1 MQSEPLPLENIHLD
15 ANAPDL
21 LTAVRM
27 QGLDVVAG
35 DITDSWLIP
44 EPKSGDGEDEVELD
58 LNTAAP
64 DASTDPVRLY
74 LHEMGATSLLTR
86 EQEVEIF
93 KRIERGQRRVM
104 KALSRSPFALRQVLA
119 VEPDLESGVR
129 SIRDIVLPQCLLP
142 RRDQRRH
149 RGGWCLHQRDSGGT
163 LTLPSA
169 LIEVFQ
175 RRSPIHARQK
185 TGERML
191 HGASFDGVTECRRVD
206 LATIRAPARRCGAR
220 ERVLQR
226 PQVIRLAQ

>member
-1 MQSEPLPLENIHLD
+1 MQSEPLPLEDIHLD

-35 DITDSWLIP
+35 DTTDSWLIP

-93 KRIERGQRRVM
+93 KRIERGQRRVL
-104 KALSRSPFALRQVLA
+104 KALSRSPFALRQILA
-119 VEPDLESGVR
+119 IEPDLGSGVR
-129 SIRDIVLPQCLLP
+129 SIRDIV
-142 RRDQRRH
+142 
-149 RGGWCLHQRDSGGT
+149 
-163 LTLPSA
+163 
-169 LIEVFQ
+169 
-175 RRSPIHARQK
+175 
-185 TGERML
+185 
-191 HGASFDGVTECRRVD
+191 SFDDAEITDETLC
-206 LATIRAPARRCGAR
+206 
-220 ERVLQR
+220 
-226 PQVIRLAQ
+226 